1 MSWIPTTAFV
11 LAAGLGTRMRPLT
24 DRLPKPLVP
33 VGGRALIDHVL
44 DRIAAAGIA
53 RAVVNVHYMAD
64 AIESH
69 LASRKKPAITISDE
83 RAQLLDTGGGVR
95 KALPLLGDKP
105 FLVHNS
111 DSIWLET
118 GPSNIA
124 RLAAAFDPERMDTLL
139 LLAPVATSLGYDG
152 RGDFDLAPDQRLSR
166 VVKGDRAAYVFT
178 GISIVHPRLLQNT
191 PDGPFSL
198 NLVWDRAIADGR
210 MCGIPLDGTWM
221 HVGDPAAVM
230 AAERCLADAARP

>member
-1 MSWIPTTAFV
+1 
-11 LAAGLGTRMRPLT
+11 MRPLT

-33 VGGRALIDHVL
+33 VAGRALIDHVL

-69 LASRKKPAITISDE
+69 LASREKPAIMLSDE
-83 RAQLLDTGGGVR
+83 RALLLDTGGGVR
-95 KALPLLGDKP
+95 KALPLLGDEP

-166 VVKGDRAAYVFT
+166 VVKGGRAAYVFT
-178 GISIVHPRLLQNT
+178 GVSIVHPRLMRDT

-198 NLVWDRAIADGR
+198 NRVWDRAMAEGR
-210 MCGIPLDGTWM
+210 MFGLPLDGTWM
-221 HVGDPAAVM
+221 HVGDPAAVQ
-230 AAERCLADAARP
+230 AAERCLADAARR